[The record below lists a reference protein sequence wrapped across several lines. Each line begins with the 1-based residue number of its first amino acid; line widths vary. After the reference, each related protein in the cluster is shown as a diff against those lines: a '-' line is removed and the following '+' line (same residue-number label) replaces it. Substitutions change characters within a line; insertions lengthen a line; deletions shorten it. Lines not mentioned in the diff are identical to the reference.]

1 MTPPLHAPSLDPP
14 THLDLFTGIGGFSL
28 AAEAAGFRTIAH
40 AEPDPDAS
48 LVLAHHWPH
57 VPNLRDVRTIGLHSA
72 LGPVD
77 LLTGG
82 VPCQPASLLGKRLG
96 SADDRW
102 LWPDTL
108 RIVRELRPRFA
119 VFENPPALLSLE
131 SGCAFAGILGGLAAC
146 GYDVLWGILPAAAVG
161 AGHLRERLCLIA
173 ADTHRSG
180 WAEGRQGRS
189 AGHRPQ
195 QTEQTLQMG
204 SPDTQSLPQRPR
216 LRPAGQK
223 NQIPR
228 LRQRRS
234 GDDDLPLAPHSDD
247 QGLERHARH
256 VRQPQRRH
264 PEARPTAPRD
274 LRGRVSS
281 PDWWHEDH
289 TGIPVLAHGIP
300 TKLAEAA
307 SRCTGNAIVPQAFL
321 PILRALHAEI

>member
-1 MTPPLHAPSLDPP
+1 MSSHVSPSPSFDSP

-28 AAEAAGFRTIAH
+28 ASEAVGFSTIAH

-131 SGCAFAGILGGLAAC
+131 SGRAFAGILGGLAAC

-204 SPDTQSLPQRPR
+204 SPHPNRQRWKRQR
-216 LRPAGQK
+216 LL
-223 NQIPR
+223 
-228 LRQRRS
+228 LRQEQDQNIEIAGPGESRT
-234 GDDDLPLAPHSDD
+234 APHSDD
-247 QGLERHARH
+247 QGLERHRRH

-281 PDWWHEDH
+281 PQWWHEAH

-300 TKLAEAA
+300 AKLAEAA

-321 PILRALHAEI
+321 PILHALHAEI